1 MKKNIFALLTLI
13 GASSLLHA
21 GDDQLAHD
29 VANNN
34 DYLLFREVAFHG
46 IRQTIPVTAQL
57 ESVTSKY
64 QKIDIY
70 DTVSYGRMMVIDGI
84 VMLTQFDNPAYHE
97 MMVHV
102 PMQAHPNA
110 KTVLI
115 VGGGDG
121 GTLTEV
127 LKYDSVE
134 HVVMC
139 EIDMEVIRLSEKHSP
154 EWKESFSD
162 PRLEIVA
169 ADGSKYIKQNPN
181 TFDVIC
187 VDSTD
192 NFGPAEVLFAKPF
205 YESLK
210 TALTKDGIAVT
221 QSESIWYDTELVA
234 TLTNQNKEIFSFA
247 AYYYTSIPTYPSG
260 TIGFSFCSK
269 KHNPFEHVQQKNID
283 KITGRRYYNFHM
295 HTASFMLPQF
305 VLDEIRAYP
314 KINLINKKHLNH

>member
-1 MKKNIFALLTLI
+1 MKKLTLI
-13 GASSLLHA
+13 LLITSSLHA
-21 GDDQLAHD
+21 TGDDQLAHD

-34 DYLLFREVAFHG
+34 DYLLFREVAFKG
-46 IRQTIPVTAQL
+46 VRQTIPVTAQL

-70 DTVSYGRMMVIDGI
+70 ETVPYGRMMVIDGI
-84 VMLTQFDNPAYHE
+84 VMLTQFDNSAYHE

-102 PMQAHPNA
+102 PMQAHPNP

-134 HVVMC
+134 RVVLC
-139 EIDMEVIRLSEKHSP
+139 EIDKEVIRLSKKYFP
-154 EWKESFSD
+154 EWEKSFSD
-162 PRLEIVA
+162 TRLEIVA

-181 TFDVIC
+181 VFDVIC

-192 NFGPAEVLFAKPF
+192 NFGPAEVLFQKPF

-210 TALTKDGIAVT
+210 SALTDEGIAVT

-234 TLTNQNKEIFSFA
+234 KLTNQNKELFPFA

-269 KHNPFEHVQQKNID
+269 KHAPLTLVSQKRIQE
-283 KITGRRYYNFHM
+283 IPGRKYYNLQIHM
-295 HTASFMLPQF
+295 ASFMLPKF
-305 VLDEIRAYP
+305 VMDEIESQSLA
-314 KINLINKKHLNH
+314 KA

>member
-1 MKKNIFALLTLI
+1 MKKLTLI
-13 GASSLLHA
+13 LLVTSLLQA
-21 GDDQLAHD
+21 TGDQQLAHD
-29 VANNN
+29 VANNQ
-34 DYLLFREVAFHG
+34 DYLLFREVAFNG
-46 IRQTIPVTAQL
+46 VRQTIPVTTQL

-64 QKIDIY
+64 QKIDVY
-70 DTVSYGRMMVIDGI
+70 ETVPYGRMMVIDGI

-102 PMQAHPNA
+102 PMQTHQNP

-121 GTLTEV
+121 GALTEV

-134 HVVMC
+134 RVVLC
-139 EIDMEVIRLSEKHSP
+139 EIDKEVIRLSKKYFP
-154 EWKESFSD
+154 EWQSSFSD

-169 ADGSKYIKQNPN
+169 ADGSKYIKENPN

-192 NFGPAEVLFAKPF
+192 NFGPAEVLFQKPF

-210 TALTKDGIAVT
+210 TALTDEGIAVT
-221 QSESIWYDTELVA
+221 QSESIWYDTQLVA
-234 TLTNQNKEIFSFA
+234 ALCNQNKELFPFA

-269 KHNPFEHVQQKNID
+269 KHNHLANVTHKGIA
-283 KITGRRYYNFHM
+283 KIQGRKYYNFHM
-295 HTASFMLPQF
+295 HVASFMLPQF
-305 VLDEIRAYP
+305 VIDTIKRMSLA
-314 KINLINKKHLNH
+314 KA